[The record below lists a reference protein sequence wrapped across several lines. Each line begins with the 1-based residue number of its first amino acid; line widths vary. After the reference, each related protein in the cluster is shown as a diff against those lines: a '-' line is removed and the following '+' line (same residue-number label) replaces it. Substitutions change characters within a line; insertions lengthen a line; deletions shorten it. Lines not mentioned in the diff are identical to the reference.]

1 MWLHDPGLFTRSIA
15 AMVTPRKMSSEAR
28 RCRVLVGAIS
38 IAGNSAGAGGAGRVS
53 VSSSGGAV
61 AVVRPAAAVRAAGGA
76 AGAIVPAPAIGGRA
90 AVTVHV
96 LVFVVTSD
104 QADAAD
110 SQRGDGRIVE
120 ELAHNV
126 ILSRMN

>member
-15 AMVTPRKMSSEAR
+15 AMVTPRKMSSDAR

-61 AVVRPAAAVRAAGGA
+61 VVMVVLCWQVQPGIVTAPRRKRTRPARVGRAGRAMEIVSEVRPY
-76 AGAIVPAPAIGGRA
+76 
-90 AVTVHV
+90 
-96 LVFVVTSD
+96 
-104 QADAAD
+104 
-110 SQRGDGRIVE
+110 
-120 ELAHNV
+120 
-126 ILSRMN
+126 